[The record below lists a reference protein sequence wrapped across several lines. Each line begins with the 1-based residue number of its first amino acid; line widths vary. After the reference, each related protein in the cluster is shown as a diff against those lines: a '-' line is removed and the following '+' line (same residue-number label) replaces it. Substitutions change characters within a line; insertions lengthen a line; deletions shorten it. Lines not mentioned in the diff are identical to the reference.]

1 MSSVVII
8 DEDNNRLDI
17 DATLKELKNYENVVM
32 NRLANGFASDVDFL
46 FVGPVISDVIH
57 DVIHDVLRCVLNSR
71 ISVRNE

>member
-17 DATLKELKNYENVVM
+17 DATLKELKNYENVITT
-32 NRLANGFASDVDFL
+32 F
-46 FVGPVISDVIH
+46 PVEDGSEISDVIH